1 MEIIDT
7 ILSTI
12 STNGPPFLFVL
23 VVVIF
28 FHELGH
34 FLVAR
39 WCGVG
44 VKVFSIGL
52 GPELIGWND
61 RYGTRWKIAP
71 IPLGGY
77 VKFVGDDSMA
87 STPNRE
93 ELEAMDPVERELAF
107 QTKPLRHRAAIVA
120 AGPLANFVLAILIF
134 TALPLISGKP
144 DPSARIGAVT
154 AGSAAAAADLRAGD
168 LVVAVEGQ
176 PIASFGDIQKLVF
189 PRAGQ
194 PTELVY
200 EREGLRHTVTVTP
213 RATVIETPEGPQSR
227 GLLGLKLNMLPVG
240 PFEAVESG
248 VGQTWYVV
256 SMTGQFLGRLVT
268 GRESIEQLGGPIRVA
283 GIAGKVAERGFLD
296 LVYLVGLLSVS
307 IGLFN
312 LLPIPILDGGH
323 LFFYGVEAVQGRP
336 MSERAQDIGFRIG
349 MVVVLTLMVMT
360 TVVDIMRKS
369 PM

>member
-1 MEIIDT
+1 MESISSAI
-7 ILSTI
+7 STI
-12 STNGPPFLFVL
+12 ASNGPPFLFVL
-23 VVVIF
+23 VVVVF

-52 GPELIGWND
+52 GPEIFGWDD

-77 VKFVGDDSMA
+77 VKFVGDETMA
-87 STPNRE
+87 SNPDRD
-93 ELEAMDPVERELAF
+93 ELEAMDPAERSLAF
-107 QTKPLRHRAAIVA
+107 QTKSVGRRAAIVA

-134 TALPLISGKP
+134 TALALISGKP
-144 DPSARIGAVT
+144 DTSARIGAVT
-154 AGSAAAAADLRAGD
+154 PGSAAAAVDLRAGD

-176 PIASFGDIQKLVF
+176 SVSTFADLQRVVF

-194 PTELVY
+194 ATELVY
-200 EREGLRHTVTVTP
+200 EREGLRHTVSVTP
-213 RATVIETPEGPQSR
+213 RATVIDTQEGPQTR

-240 PFEAVESG
+240 PIEAVESG
-248 VGQTWYVV
+248 VSQTWYVV
-256 SMTGQFLGRLVT
+256 SMSGVFLGRLVT

-296 LVYLVGLLSVS
+296 LVYLIGLLSVS

-312 LLPIPILDGGH
+312 LLPIPVLDGGH

-360 TVVDIMRKS
+360 TWIDIMRKT